1 MTGTCKYC
9 GQVRETF
16 VPEEIEETQENLD
29 RLATEQC
36 DCEKAEKER
45 EKRQTAEKGKSTLK
59 KILSRWPEAAEEAEV
74 LVNMISSGTLEAVTL
89 KVSMGT
95 TVKVSINSKG
105 NIVVNKTT
113 TIQERHKL

>member
-36 DCEKAEKER
+36 DCEKAEKAR
-45 EKRQTAEKGKSTLK
+45 EKRQAAEKGKSTLK
-59 KILSRWPEAAEEAEV
+59 KCSPGGRKQRRKPRYW
-74 LVNMISSGTLEAVTL
+74 
-89 KVSMGT
+89 
-95 TVKVSINSKG
+95 
-105 NIVVNKTT
+105 
-113 TIQERHKL
+113 

>member
-1 MTGTCKYC
+1 MTGTCKFC

-45 EKRQTAEKGKSTLK
+45 EKRQAAEKGKSTLK
-59 KILSRWPEAAEEAEV
+59 KNALQVAGSGGRSRGTGESDKQWSTGRGNTQSTGKHHGQGECEQQGQHCGKQ
-74 LVNMISSGTLEAVTL
+74 NHDNSGKA
-89 KVSMGT
+89 
-95 TVKVSINSKG
+95 
-105 NIVVNKTT
+105 
-113 TIQERHKL
+113 

>member
-36 DCEKAEKER
+36 DCEKAEKAR
-45 EKRQTAEKGKSTLK
+45 EKRQAAEKGKSTLK
-59 KILSRWPEAAEEAEV
+59 KNTLQVAG
-74 LVNMISSGTLEAVTL
+74 SSGG
-89 KVSMGT
+89 SRGT
-95 TVKVSINSKG
+95 GKFDKQWSTGSG
-105 NIVVNKTT
+105 NTQSADEHNG
-113 TIQERHKL
+113 QGERKRQRQHCGKQNHNDTGKA